1 MWDNLKMAHVSES
14 KQDVGQ
20 PKLRPLMR
28 SSHTFHIPVMGTGF
42 TIDTPIKV
50 AKYGISSVISL
61 VDDLLIEQMRKYYCK
76 KYEKPYHEI
85 GRNEK
90 DGRALRITAYL
101 NLIKELVESELQK
114 LKASAFEPESEITL
128 YFEML
133 PECALKQKYLNMLSI
148 SDLEKKLKIQEEL
161 RNLVVPGSIDVNIMT
176 KLDRNTVNED
186 EPLAQEFSDA
196 LSALRG
202 YAKSDLSSAIVFSA
216 GMNQRLYSYT
226 AQFNDFM
233 PQEQELPIKTIILKV
248 SDFRSAEIQGKF
260 LAKRG
265 LWVSEYRIESGV
277 NCGGHAFANKG
288 FLLGPILEEFKRKKN
303 ELVKNL
309 YQIYAKVMSLRG
321 LKSFFVPEVIV
332 TVQGGIGTAEED
344 QILRDYF
351 QVNGTGWGTPFLL
364 VPEVTNVD
372 EEHLKLLSQ
381 ANEQDVCL
389 SDSSPLNVPFWIL
402 NNSKSE
408 KARQQR
414 IQEGKPGSACTKGF
428 LVSNTEFSKNPIC
441 HASHAYQK
449 LKLGQLEK
457 ANLSPDENAA
467 MNEHVLAKSC
477 ICHDLAGGATVK
489 YGIDPEATTTV
500 CCGPNIVNFSKIAS
514 LKEMVSHIYGRCSLM
529 NNPHRKNMFI
539 EELRIYKDYFKNEIK
554 RSSFPVFAVNQ
565 KVLQEFKK
573 NMMEGIVYYREMAK
587 ELAKEKQNQF
597 LQDLEALRA
606 EIEILYPENFNQ
618 VPVPAMGTGC
628 L

>member
-1 MWDNLKMAHVSES
+1 MALIAES
-14 KQDVGQ
+14 KQDVRL
-20 PKLRPLMR
+20 PEVRPFMR

-42 TIDTPIKV
+42 TIDTPLKV

-61 VDDLLIEQMRKYYCK
+61 VDDLLIEQMRKYYCE
-76 KYEKPYHEI
+76 KYGEPYEEI
-85 GRNEK
+85 GRKEK

-101 NLIKELVESELQK
+101 NLIGRLVESELRQ
-114 LKASAFEPESEITL
+114 LKSSPFEPNSEITR

-133 PECALKQKYLNMLSI
+133 PECPLKQEYLNMLSI
-148 SDLEKKLKIQEEL
+148 SDPDKKLKAQEKL
-161 RNLVVPGSIDVNIMT
+161 RTLVLPGSIDVNIMT
-176 KLDRNTVNED
+176 KLDRNTINEE

-202 YAKSDLSSAIVFSA
+202 YAKSRGSSSIVFSA
-216 GMNQRLYSYT
+216 GMNQRLYSYA

-233 PQEQELPIKTIILKV
+233 PREQELPIKTIVLKV

-288 FLLGPILEEFKRKKN
+288 FLLGPILEEFKHKKE
-303 ELVKNL
+303 ELVRNL
-309 YQIYAKVMSLRG
+309 YQIYAKVMALRG
-321 LKSFFVPEVIV
+321 LKKFFVPKVIV

-344 QILRDYF
+344 QILRDYYK
-351 QVNGTGWGTPFLL
+351 VDGTGWGTPFLL

-381 ANEQDVCL
+381 AKEQDVCL

-414 IQEGKPGSACTKGF
+414 IREGKPGSACTKGF
-428 LVSNTEFSKNPIC
+428 LVSNTEFTKNPIC
-441 HASHAYQK
+441 HAAHAYQK

-457 ANLSPDENAA
+457 ADLSGDENAA
-467 MNEHVLAKSC
+467 MVLHVLAKSC

-489 YGIDPEATTTV
+489 YGIDPDATTTV

-529 NNPHRKNMFI
+529 TNPDRKNMFI
-539 EELRIYKDYFKNEIK
+539 EELRIYANYFKNEIK
-554 RSSFPVFAVNQ
+554 KSSLPIFAVNQ
-565 KVLQEFKK
+565 KYLQEFKK
-573 NMMEGIVYYREMAK
+573 NMMEGIVYYRDMAK
-587 ELAKEKQNQF
+587 DLAKEKQNQF
-597 LQDLEALRA
+597 LQDLEVLRA
-606 EIEILYPENFNQ
+606 EIEILYPENLAQFS
-618 VPVPAMGTGC
+618 VPIRGSGC